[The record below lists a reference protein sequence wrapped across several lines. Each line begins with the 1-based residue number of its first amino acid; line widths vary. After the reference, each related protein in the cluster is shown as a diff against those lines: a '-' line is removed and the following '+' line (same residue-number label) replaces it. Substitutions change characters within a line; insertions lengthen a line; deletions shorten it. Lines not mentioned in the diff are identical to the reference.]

1 MKDDREKTLAIIHD
15 EHRAIS
21 AVLSGL
27 RELARMAEDPAV
39 RPEFTVLHAMI
50 HYIDAFP
57 EKLHHPKEEEYLF
70 APLVKRA
77 PQSAALV
84 EDLCGQHA
92 TGAKLVRELQRSLL
106 AFEVEWPKGAAGF
119 RAAVKAYV
127 DFHWDHMRR
136 EEGELLP
143 LCERH
148 FGAEE
153 WRAAERAFAGNDNPI
168 GGVDEKDF
176 ARLFTRIANLAPA
189 PVGLGT
195 PWRRATT

>member
-1 MKDDREKTLAIIHD
+1 MKSDKEKALSIVHE

-57 EKLHHPKEEEYLF
+57 EKLHHPKEEESLF
-70 APLVKRA
+70 KPLLGHA

-84 EDLCGQHA
+84 EDLSRQHA
-92 TGAKLVRELQRSLL
+92 AGAKLVRELQRSLL
-106 AFEVEWPKGAAGF
+106 AFEVEWPKGAAEL
-119 RAAVKAYV
+119 RAAVKAYAE
-127 DFHWDHMRR
+127 FHWDHMRR
-136 EEGELLP
+136 EEHELLP
-143 LCERH
+143 LCERYLS
-148 FGAEE
+148 AED

-168 GGVDEKDF
+168 GGLDEKDF
-176 ARLFTRIANLAPA
+176 AKLFTRIANLAPA

>member
-1 MKDDREKTLAIIHD
+1 MKDDKEKALAIVHE

-27 RELARMAEDPAV
+27 RELARMTEDPAV

-70 APLVKRA
+70 KPLLKRA

-84 EDLCGQHA
+84 EELSRQHA
-92 TGAKLVRELQRSLL
+92 DGAKRVRELQRSLL
-106 AFEVEWPKGAAGF
+106 AFEVEWPRGGTEF
-119 RAAVKAYV
+119 RAAVKAYAE
-127 DFHWDHMRR
+127 FHWDHMRR
-136 EEGELLP
+136 EERDLLP

-148 FGAEE
+148 LRAED
-153 WRAAERAFAGNDNPI
+153 WLVAERAFAGNDNPI

-189 PVGLGT
+189 PVGLGA